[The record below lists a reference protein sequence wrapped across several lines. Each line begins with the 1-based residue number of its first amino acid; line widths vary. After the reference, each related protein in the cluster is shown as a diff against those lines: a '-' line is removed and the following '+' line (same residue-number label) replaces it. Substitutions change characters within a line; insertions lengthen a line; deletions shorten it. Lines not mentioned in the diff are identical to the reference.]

1 VGAGDPVVFRRRVRW
16 WDPGKGSG
24 LAVIDVPAAFVAALG
39 GRKQA
44 RLAGSLGGVPFTGS
58 GMLVAG
64 GGYCVGLS
72 KAALKPAG
80 IGVGDEVEIVVGR
93 V

>member
-1 VGAGDPVVFRRRVRW
+1 MGTGDPVVFRGRVRW
-16 WDPGKGSG
+16 WDPEKGSG
-24 LAVIDVPAAFVAALG
+24 LAVIDVPAAFVAGLG

-72 KAALKPAG
+72 KAALKAAW